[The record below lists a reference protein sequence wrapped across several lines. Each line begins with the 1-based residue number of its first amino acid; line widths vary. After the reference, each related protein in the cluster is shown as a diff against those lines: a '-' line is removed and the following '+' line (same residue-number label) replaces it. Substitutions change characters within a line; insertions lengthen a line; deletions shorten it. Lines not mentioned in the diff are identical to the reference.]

1 MSNHNIATMPNMKNA
16 VYAHPNPSP
25 EAHGSSNFL
34 KNLFFPLLS
43 SSHPNIGERLQVD
56 MHAHWLPGVDDG
68 AQSDREGLAMIRGL
82 AELGYRKL
90 IATPHI
96 KKQYENNPQILKKAY
111 DRFLKV
117 VAQNEITVELGLA
130 AEYMLDEGFEEHLAT
145 GPLLT
150 LRDNY
155 VLVELPH
162 HNIQMLSAIQKTL
175 FKLQV
180 EGYRPILA
188 HPERY
193 SYYFEN
199 FKTIEGLKEAG
210 CLFQLNA
217 MSLAGYEG
225 KEITKR
231 ARKLLDQEWYEFV
244 GSDVHNPQQINY
256 LKKVSLTREFQNRA
270 F

>member
-1 MSNHNIATMPNMKNA
+1 MKNT
-16 VYAHPNPSP
+16 VSVHQSP
-25 EAHGSSNFL
+25 PVSGSSNFL
-34 KNLFFPLLS
+34 KNFFLPIFS
-43 SSHPNIGERLQVD
+43 SSHPNLGEHLQVD

-82 AELGYRKL
+82 VELGYRKL

-96 KKQYENNPQILKKAY
+96 KNQYENDPKNLGKAFE
-111 DRFLKV
+111 RFKKV
-117 VAQNEITVELGLA
+117 VEKAGIEVELSLA
-130 AEYMLDEGFEEHLAT
+130 AEYMLDEGFEKHLKS
-145 GPLLT
+145 GPMLT

-155 VLVELPH
+155 LLIELSH
-162 HNIQMLSAIQKTL
+162 HNIQILPVLQKTL
-175 FKLQV
+175 FEITK

-199 FKTIEGLKEAG
+199 FKTIEGLKETG

-244 GSDVHNPQQINY
+244 GSDVHNSQQINY
-256 LKKVSLTREFQNRA
+256 LKKVALTQEFQNRVI
-270 F
+270 

>member
-1 MSNHNIATMPNMKNA
+1 MR
-16 VYAHPNPSP
+16 
-25 EAHGSSNFL
+25 
-34 KNLFFPLLS
+34 
-43 SSHPNIGERLQVD
+43 RLIVAPHMD
-56 MHAHWLPGVDDG
+56 DESMGCGGLMAKYPDECHVVTVTDSGDVRAAEHA
-68 AQSDREGLAMIRGL
+68 RAM
-82 AELGYRKL
+82 AELG
-90 IATPHI
+90 
-96 KKQYENNPQILKKAY
+96 
-111 DRFLKV
+111 
-117 VAQNEITVELGLA
+117 VELSLA
-130 AEYMLDEGFEEHLAT
+130 AEYMLDEGFEEHMAS

-150 LRDNY
+150 LHDNY

-162 HNIQMLSAIQKTL
+162 HNIQTLSAIQKTL
-175 FKLQV
+175 FKIQM

-199 FKTIEGLKEAG
+199 FGTIEGLKETG

-256 LKKVSLTREFQNRA
+256 LKKVTLTREFQNRV

>member
-1 MSNHNIATMPNMKNA
+1 M
-16 VYAHPNPSP
+16 
-25 EAHGSSNFL
+25 
-34 KNLFFPLLS
+34 KNLFSPLLS
-43 SSHPNIGERLQVD
+43 SSQPKIGERLQVD

-68 AQSDREGLAMIRGL
+68 AQSDREGMEMIRGL

-96 KKQYENNPQILKKAY
+96 KNQYENDPEILRRAF
-111 DRFLKV
+111 DRFKKV
-117 VAQNEITVELGLA
+117 VEKTDIKIELGLA
-130 AEYMLDEGFEEHLAT
+130 AEYMLDEGFERHLKS

-150 LRDNY
+150 LADNY
-155 VLVELPH
+155 LLVELSH
-162 HNIQMLSAIQKTL
+162 HNVQILSAIQKTL
-175 FKLQV
+175 FNLQV
-180 EGYRPILA
+180 EGYRPVLA

-217 MSLAGYEG
+217 MSIAGYEG

-244 GSDVHNPQQINY
+244 GSDLHNPQQINY
-256 LKKVSLTREFQNRA
+256 LKKVALTQEFQNRV